1 MTVLHTIK
9 IIPTIPQ
16 LLITFQHSTNVKSR
30 WVCPALIFL
39 SSSPYREDTSLP
51 LILFLPNDNAEIS
64 IEKEVSDAFEQHA
77 PSAGVELSLLFCC
90 VYFIS
95 LFFSLCL
102 LTAEVQISKS
112 SKDGWGSAL
121 FDLSLYLTYIYQI
134 AGFLWSI
141 LLFRLRNR
149 YFLSY
154 STSFSI
160 HVCFISLFAWGVSRS
175 RWFMDA

>member
-1 MTVLHTIK
+1 MLFVLKQRKKEKEGEGLGRKRARIFGNICDLLHANAPLSPSATVNINWVTVLHTIK

-30 WVCPALIFL
+30 WVCPALIFP

-95 LFFSLCL
+95 LFFPS
-102 LTAEVQISKS
+102 V
-112 SKDGWGSAL
+112 
-121 FDLSLYLTYIYQI
+121 F
-134 AGFLWSI
+134 
-141 LLFRLRNR
+141 
-149 YFLSY
+149 
-154 STSFSI
+154 
-160 HVCFISLFAWGVSRS
+160 
-175 RWFMDA
+175 